1 METTFKYIL
10 DVAIAH
16 YPLED
21 MGLVSNAN
29 INMMVEELVTRAGYS
44 MEDYSE
50 WVSR

>member
-1 METTFKYIL
+1 METTFKHIL

-21 MGLVSNAN
+21 MGLVRGDD
-29 INMMVEELVTRAGYS
+29 INMLVEELVTRAGYS